1 MFGGRGSRFW
11 FVLLVDSWEKAWQ
24 VNMAVTLHSCKTIG
38 GGSIPGSLPRLT
50 TKLCLHGQSGQS
62 CDTHTHIISYIYC
75 TYVVICMLL
84 HMYVFIFMFIYIY
97 IYTLHYG
104 AAALSTR
111 NYIPIF
117 IHITYTIYTLY
128 TYIYIRIITYYT
140 LNIELW
146 FSGMLDW
153 PKFSI
158 QCRRLNG
165 LLPRS
170 RRAGSQFMAQG
181 WMMDH
186 SIAYHGFIITLLLFL
201 QVTVF
206 WLEFERTSSDIQ
218 IWSKLWLWCN
228 DKC

>member
-1 MFGGRGSRFW
+1 MY
-11 FVLLVDSWEKAWQ
+11 LY
-24 VNMAVTLHSCKTIG
+24 
-38 GGSIPGSLPRLT
+38 
-50 TKLCLHGQSGQS
+50 LCL
-62 CDTHTHIISYIYC
+62 
-75 TYVVICMLL
+75 
-84 HMYVFIFMFIYIY
+84 YIY
-97 IYTLHYG
+97 IYAPLWCCSAQHTELY
-104 AAALSTR
+104 S
-111 NYIPIF
+111 YIYSYYIYNLYT
-117 IHITYTIYTLY
+117 IHI
-128 TYIYIRIITYYT
+128 YIYIRIITYYT